1 MTPET
6 QRQPRDWAMRRAGG
20 GHASRRVM
28 IPPGGYGLTLLEL
41 LVVLALLVMLVG
53 LVAPSAI
60 TVLDL
65 RQFDEKREQV
75 GAYMTLI
82 RAKAQLRGEPI
93 EVVYE
98 PPISA
103 DGGGLFDFG
112 SAPEGFGGLTPSDI
126 EAMGGG
132 ESGDRPGRLIARP
145 FRPGAGDDSDREGLE
160 DGSDEGVRVSRL
172 PRLPMGGAFRMSTE
186 LPEGW
191 SDEMADRFG
200 PGAGMGEVPE
210 ELLAGPDMADLF
222 AGEEDEPI
230 TLVVF
235 FPDGSAVT
243 PRQSVYLI
251 HDDDQVARLVVNRW
265 TGVARLEIER
275 PPDGDVFEDEM
286 MEDEAYEGGEVWDG
300 AEPYELMEGTE
311 GLESGPEVGR

>member
-1 MTPET
+1 
-6 QRQPRDWAMRRAGG
+6 
-20 GHASRRVM
+20 M

-103 DGGGLFDFG
+103 EGGGLFDFG

-126 EAMGGG
+126 EAMGRSAG
-132 ESGDRPGRLIARP
+132 EDRPGRLIARP
-145 FRPGAGDDSDREGLE
+145 FRPGASAGSEDEELEEPSDGGTRIN
-160 DGSDEGVRVSRL
+160 RL

-191 SDEMADRFG
+191 SDDVTERYG
-200 PGAGMGEVPE
+200 PGAAGMADVPE

-222 AGEEDEPI
+222 AGDEDEPI

-251 HDDDQVARLVVNRW
+251 HDDDQVARLIVNRW

-275 PPDGDVFEDEM
+275 PPDGVAFDDEM
-286 MEDEAYEGGEVWDG
+286 MADESYEGGEVWDG

-311 GLESGPEVGR
+311 GFGAGAEVGR